1 MDTYDISSTKQ
12 RETLT
17 GTLRDAVARATAV
30 EAELQ
35 PASDVEAAFLDGRL
49 SLLIDGPTKEPMWR
63 FNYAGGHGSQAEG
76 RLVHVMSR
84 PAGGEIRGYVLTSDG
99 VLRLR
104 MPCYSGRWPEMD
116 EAVRV
121 RVGASTVFIGEASDE
136 P

>member
-17 GTLRDAVARATAV
+17 GTLRDAVARATA
-30 EAELQ
+30 
-35 PASDVEAAFLDGRL
+35 VEAAFLDGRL

-76 RLVHVMSR
+76 RLVHVLSR

>member
-1 MDTYDISSTKQ
+1 MTRGADAMS
-12 RETLT
+12 REPQLA
-17 GTLRDAVARATAV
+17 LDVS
-30 EAELQ
+30 
-35 PASDVEAAFLDGRL
+35 SDVEAAFLDGRL
-49 SLLIDGPTKEPMWR
+49 SLLIDRPTKEPMWR
-63 FNYAGGHGSQAEG
+63 YNYAGGDQSQAEG
-76 RLVHVMSR
+76 RLVHVLSR